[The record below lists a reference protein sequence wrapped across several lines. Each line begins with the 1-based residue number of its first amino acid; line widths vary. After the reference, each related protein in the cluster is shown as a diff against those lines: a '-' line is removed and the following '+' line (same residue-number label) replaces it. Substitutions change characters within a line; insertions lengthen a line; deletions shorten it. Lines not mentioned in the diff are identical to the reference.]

1 MKELSLNV
9 LDIVLN
15 SVKAK
20 ASLVTIEIL
29 ERERLEITITDNGCG
44 MAPEF
49 LARVIDPFTTTR
61 TTRKVG
67 LGIPLFKLAAE
78 MAGGTFQIE
87 SEVGVGTTVRA
98 TFDPHNIDCPPL
110 GDMAGTMVT
119 LISGY
124 PETDF
129 LYRRAVGEHE
139 FSVDTRQLREIMGE
153 IPLSSFEV
161 TNFVR
166 EMIEE
171 NERELTRGGNE

>member
-15 SVKAK
+15 SVKAE

-29 ERERLEITITDNGCG
+29 EREMLEITIADNGCG

-78 MAGGTFQIE
+78 MAGGTFRIE
-87 SEVGVGTTVRA
+87 SEEGVGTTVCA
-98 TFDPHNIDCPPL
+98 TFDPRNIDCPTWGHGGHDGDADL
-110 GDMAGTMVT
+110 GLSGNGFSLPPRGGRGGVFG
-119 LISGY
+119 GY
-124 PETDF
+124 PAAAGDHGRNPA
-129 LYRRAVGEHE
+129 LV
-139 FSVDTRQLREIMGE
+139 L
-153 IPLSSFEV
+153 
-161 TNFVR
+161 
-166 EMIEE
+166 
-171 NERELTRGGNE
+171 

>member
-15 SVKAK
+15 SVKAR
-20 ASLVTIEIL
+20 AALVQIEIL
-29 ERERLEITITDNGCG
+29 ERELLEITIADNGCG
-44 MAPEF
+44 MTPEF

-78 MAGGTFQIE
+78 MAGGSFHIE

-98 TFDPHNIDCPPL
+98 TFDPRSIDCPPL
-110 GDMAGTMVT
+110 GDMAGTMTT
-119 LISGY
+119 LLSGY
-124 PETDF
+124 PDTDF
-129 LYRRAVGEHE
+129 LYRRAVGDAE
-139 FSVDTRQLREIMGE
+139 FVVDTRQIREIMGE

-161 TNFVR
+161 TSFVR

-171 NERELTRGGNE
+171 NERELTRGGSE